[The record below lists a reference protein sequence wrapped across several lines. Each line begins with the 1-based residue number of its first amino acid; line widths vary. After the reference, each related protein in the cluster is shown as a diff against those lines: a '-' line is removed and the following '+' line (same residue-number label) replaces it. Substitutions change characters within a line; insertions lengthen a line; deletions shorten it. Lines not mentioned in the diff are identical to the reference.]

1 MQLENLKK
9 KLNINSQ
16 NAQIYIRLLDIIKN
30 GK

>member
-9 KLNINSQ
+9 NLNINSQ